1 MKKLLLGPPLLPSPI
16 TKVGQAGSRG
26 VRAGWTERG
35 LVAATG
41 FPSGDHE
48 EAWVGAGSPLSLV
61 FGNQCCLSPPPPTPV
76 TQGSRAGSVGT
87 RGVWWRTWEWRLRE
101 VTGASCFCGAGVSG
115 SVCNGVGFR
124 GTLPEG
130 RDFSESGLLC
140 VLHMGHTAGAR
151 S

>member
-61 FGNQCCLSPPPPTPV
+61 FGNQCCLSPPPNSSHPGKQGRKRWNKGSV
-76 TQGSRAGSVGT
+76 VEDMGVETQGSDRCLLLLWGWGI
-87 RGVWWRTWEWRLRE
+87 G
-101 VTGASCFCGAGVSG
+101 
-115 SVCNGVGFR
+115 
-124 GTLPEG
+124 
-130 RDFSESGLLC
+130 LC
-140 VLHMGHTAGAR
+140 VQWGGVQGYIA
-151 S
+151 